1 MNAICNS
8 KINLERRKRVGVGEE
23 MYVKSQH
30 DTNVQLQ
37 KLCRSLF
44 IYLFILIL
52 NPYHY
57 TTMSHFNV
65 ISCPMHIHEIKILA
79 VAQEKWDEV
88 CLAECV
94 TFPDQRIFWLK
105 SLIRFIM
112 HIHSLIKVIWSWH
125 SQCQYALRPFTQNM
139 VGIYML

>member
-1 MNAICNS
+1 M
-8 KINLERRKRVGVGEE
+8 GVGEE
-23 MYVKSQH
+23 MYVKSKH

-37 KLCRSLF
+37 KLYRSLF

-88 CLAECV
+88 CLVECV
-94 TFPDQRIFWLK
+94 TFPDQRIF
-105 SLIRFIM
+105 
-112 HIHSLIKVIWSWH
+112 
-125 SQCQYALRPFTQNM
+125 
-139 VGIYML
+139 

>member
-1 MNAICNS
+1 
-8 KINLERRKRVGVGEE
+8 
-23 MYVKSQH
+23 
-30 DTNVQLQ
+30 
-37 KLCRSLF
+37 
-44 IYLFILIL
+44 
-52 NPYHY
+52 
-57 TTMSHFNV
+57 MSHFNV

-88 CLAECV
+88 CLVECV

-139 VGIYML
+139 VGIYMLKKKKKKKKEGRGRKRNRPTKPAILKISIQVYIYALEKNTFWIVCFSLTYFFLTLTGY